1 MELGGK
7 TPMVLFDDADLDV
20 ALPVLEKALTVFS
33 GQFCMTG
40 SRLLAQDGIYEAVR
54 DGLAHRL
61 RQVKVGPAADPAS
74 DMGPLIDRANV
85 ERVDRAV
92 ETAIASGARVAERG
106 GPVTTGP
113 LASGAFYRPTLLEVS
128 DNSLAIVQQ
137 ETFGPVLTIQRFNE
151 EAEAVRLANDNE
163 YGLAASV
170 WTRDMDRALRV
181 AQAIDAGSVWINDW
195 AKVYDGTEEGGFKQS
210 GLGRLNGLAALEDF
224 IEYKHIAL
232 RPGLG

>member
-1 MELGGK
+1 
-7 TPMVLFDDADLDV
+7 
-20 ALPVLEKALTVFS
+20 
-33 GQFCMTG
+33 MTG
-40 SRLLAQDGIYEAVR
+40 SRVLAHNGIYAAVR
-54 DGLAHRL
+54 EGLASRL
-61 RQVKVGPAADPAS
+61 RRVKVGPAADPDS

-85 ERVDRAV
+85 ERVDQAV
-92 ETAIASGARVAERG
+92 DAAIAAGAGVVERG
-106 GPVTTGP
+106 GPVNTGP
-113 LASGAFYRPTLLEVS
+113 LARGAFYRPTLLEVS
-128 DNSLAIVQQ
+128 DNRLAIVQQ
-137 ETFGPVLTIQRFNE
+137 ETFGPVLTIQRFND

-170 WTRDMDRALRV
+170 WTRDVDRALRV

-232 RPGLG
+232 KPGLG